1 MPLLSVHVQ
10 SVELRLSA
18 GSFVILTQ
26 DTRNISPITSDG
38 PHLKTHTYTKRWIYK
53 RNNIQIK
60 IPGY

>member
-18 GSFVILTQ
+18 GRFVILTQ

-38 PHLKTHTYTKRWIYK
+38 PHLNTHTHEEMDIQKKQYT
-53 RNNIQIK
+53 N
-60 IPGY
+60 